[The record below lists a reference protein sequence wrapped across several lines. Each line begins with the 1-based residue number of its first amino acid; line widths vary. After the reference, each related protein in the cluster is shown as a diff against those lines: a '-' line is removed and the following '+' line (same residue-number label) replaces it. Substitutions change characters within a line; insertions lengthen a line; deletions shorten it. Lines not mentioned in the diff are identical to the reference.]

1 MICLQNPQLKEEDT
15 NTTRNTKK
23 RRQSDV
29 NQSCDLE
36 MLLTLPN
43 VAFCVPALKQQTRGG
58 ILFWCVPVTYS
69 CNIHESQI

>member
-29 NQSCDLE
+29 NQSYDLE
-36 MLLTLPN
+36 MLQTLPD
-43 VAFCVPALKQQTRGG
+43 VAFCVLVLK
-58 ILFWCVPVTYS
+58 
-69 CNIHESQI
+69 